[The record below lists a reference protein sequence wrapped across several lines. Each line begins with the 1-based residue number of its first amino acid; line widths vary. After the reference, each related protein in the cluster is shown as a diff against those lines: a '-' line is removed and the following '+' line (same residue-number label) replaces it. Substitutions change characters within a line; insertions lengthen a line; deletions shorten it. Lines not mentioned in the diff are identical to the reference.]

1 MITEEHML
9 EFLTDE
15 GKKMLELVSQYQLD
29 EYVNIM
35 AGNIVIEDQQMNFY
49 LMSKCLEFI
58 RNNPEWVMGYEIDEN
73 NGIVYSAIWYIAEK
87 SNL

>member
-1 MITEEHML
+1 ML
-9 EFLTDE
+9 DFLTDE
-15 GKKMLELVSQYQLD
+15 GRKKLELVSQYQLD

-35 AGNIVIEDQQMNFY
+35 VGNIVIEDQQMNFY

-73 NGIVYSAIWYIAEK
+73 NGIVYSAIWYISEK